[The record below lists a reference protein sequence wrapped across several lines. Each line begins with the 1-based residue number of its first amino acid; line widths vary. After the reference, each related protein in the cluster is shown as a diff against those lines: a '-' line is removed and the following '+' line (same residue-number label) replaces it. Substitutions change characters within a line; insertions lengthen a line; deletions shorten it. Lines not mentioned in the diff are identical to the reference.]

1 MRAARKN
8 ELEALIVRAQP
19 APRAGV
25 HYARWL
31 ATAALAVVAGCATL
45 PPPGSDYPK
54 QGSVAIDH
62 PETTP
67 LGSQVDKAARA
78 HPGLSGF
85 RLLPGGAQGLRARAE
100 LAEAAQRSLDLQ
112 YFIIQNDTTGKLVM
126 DAVLRAADRGVR
138 VRMLVDDTDD
148 VGKNKQVTALAAHPK
163 IEIRVF
169 NPFYTRGPLTLL
181 RWSEYMVDRRLNYRM
196 HNKVFIADNTAAV
209 IGGRNIGDEYFAAS
223 TRTDFADFDV
233 LAMGPIVRRV
243 SASFDSYWNSDLAIP
258 IQALL
263 ADKPSDEALKAYRAE
278 LEQNRREPQTS
289 MRLPK
294 IDVVDPV
301 HALLEREESIVW
313 AKADVLVDN
322 PEKLKVEAGEKD
334 GQLLRHRLVQALGG
348 VESEVLI
355 VSPYLVPADEGMRL
369 IEQMRSRGVHVRI
382 ITNSLA
388 STDVPA
394 VHAGYDHYRTRLLED
409 GVELYEVRPAP
420 QATDDHGH
428 NLKPSEGQFALHA
441 KVFVFDRKKLFVGSM
456 NFDYRSLKLNTEIGL
471 LIDSPALA
479 EQAGKRFDAI
489 AQPAN
494 CYIPHLTAADAF
506 GHRQLAWR
514 TEDNGKT
521 VELKTEPAGNA
532 VRGIQANLLSL
543 LPLDDLL

>member
-1 MRAARKN
+1 MRSARKS

-19 APRAGV
+19 ASRAGI
-25 HYARWL
+25 HHARWI
-31 ATAALAVVAGCATL
+31 ATAALALVAGCATL
-45 PPPGSDYPK
+45 APPGANYPK
-54 QGSVAIDH
+54 QASLAIDH

-67 LGSQVDKAARA
+67 LGSQVEKAAQA

-85 RLLPGGAQGLRARAE
+85 RLLPGGGQGLRTRAE
-100 LAEAAQRSLDLQ
+100 LAEAAQRTLDLQ
-112 YFIIQNDTTGKLVM
+112 YFIIQNDVTGKLIM

-138 VRMLVDDTDD
+138 VRMLIDDTDD
-148 VGKNKQVTALAAHPK
+148 VGKNKQVTALAAHHN

-196 HNKVFIADNTAAV
+196 HNKVFIADNAAAV

-233 LAMGPIVRRV
+233 LAMGPIVQRV

-263 ADKPSDEALKAYRAE
+263 ADQPSDEALKAYRAD

-301 HALLEREESIVW
+301 HALVDRDESVIW
-313 AKADVLVDN
+313 AKAEVLVDN
-322 PEKLKVEAGEKD
+322 PDKLKIEAGQKD
-334 GQLLRHRLVQALGG
+334 GQLLRHRLVQALGT
-348 VESEVLI
+348 VQSEVLI

-394 VHAGYDHYRTRLLED
+394 VHAGYDHYRRRMLED

-420 QATDDHGH
+420 EATDDRGH

-441 KVFVFDRKKLFVGSM
+441 KVFVFDRKQLFVGSM

-471 LIDSPALA
+471 LIDSPTLA
-479 EQAGKRFDAI
+479 QQAGKRFDAI
-489 AQPAN
+489 AQAAN
-494 CYIPHLTAADAF
+494 CYIPQLSAPDAF
-506 GHRQLAWR
+506 GHRQLTWR
-514 TEDNGKT
+514 TAENGKT
-521 VELKTEPAGNA
+521 VDLNREPAGNLG
-532 VRGIQANLLSL
+532 RELQANLLSL
-543 LPLDDLL
+543 FPVDDLL